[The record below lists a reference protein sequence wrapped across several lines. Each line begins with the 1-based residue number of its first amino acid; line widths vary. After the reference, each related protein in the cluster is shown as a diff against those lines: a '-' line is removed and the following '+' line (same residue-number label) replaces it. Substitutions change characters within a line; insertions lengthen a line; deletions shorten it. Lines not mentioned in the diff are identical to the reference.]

1 MSVWRPTS
9 LVLESITILLPEA
22 ISMFET
28 TLKRFEKMYRKLVE
42 VSPDVL
48 KDRRIFPTFSDSIL
62 TLIAFNGVVLGR
74 TNRTQP

>member
-1 MSVWRPTS
+1 
-9 LVLESITILLPEA
+9 
-22 ISMFET
+22 MFET